1 MRAMQ
6 NTKAKVSNDA
16 RQLGGLYPVS
26 WSEEA
31 ANQGLIGAIKRG

>member
-6 NTKAKVSNDA
+6 NAKAKVSNDA
-16 RQLGGLYPVS
+16 GQLGGLYPVS

-31 ANQGLIGAIKRG
+31 ANEGIIGTIERR